1 MERLDR
7 RRWSAA
13 LVLAAA
19 LGAGCAR
26 KEHVIIMHAM
36 TYEPEVATVEA
47 GDLIVWRND
56 DTNPHTAVAAG
67 RFDSGQVA
75 PQGTFRVTLT
85 KPGELPYVC
94 TLHPQMKGKIIVK

>member
-1 MERLDR
+1 MKRLI
-7 RRWSAA
+7 WAA
-13 LVLAAA
+13 AFVVAAA
-19 LGAGCAR
+19 LAAGCAR

-56 DTNPHTAVAAG
+56 DTNPHSAVAPG
-67 RFDSGQVA
+67 RFDSGIVA

-85 KPGELPYVC
+85 KTGELPYAC
-94 TLHPQMKGKIIVK
+94 TQHPAMKGKIVVK